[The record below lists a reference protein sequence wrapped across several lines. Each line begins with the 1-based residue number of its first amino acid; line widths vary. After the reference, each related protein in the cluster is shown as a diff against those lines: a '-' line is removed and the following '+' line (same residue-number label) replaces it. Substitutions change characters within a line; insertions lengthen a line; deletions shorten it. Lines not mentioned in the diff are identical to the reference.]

1 VLDPEQKLIK
11 FRLYRQHCL
20 KTVDGLYIKDLRVLD
35 YPLTKVL
42 IVDNSVSSFA
52 LQLDNGIP
60 ITPFYADPTDQEL
73 IHVASY
79 VCSLACCDDWVRI
92 NSETF

>member
-1 VLDPEQKLIK
+1 VLDPEKKLIK

-42 IVDNSVSSFA
+42 IVDNSVSSFG

-60 ITPFYADPTDQEL
+60 ITPFYADPSDHEL

-79 VCSLACCDDWVRI
+79 ALSLATCDDWVQI

>member
-1 VLDPEQKLIK
+1 
-11 FRLYRQHCL
+11 L

-35 YPLTKVL
+35 YPLDRVL
-42 IVDNSVSSFA
+42 IVDNSVSSFG

-60 ITPFYADPTDQEL
+60 ITPFYSDYSDHEL

-79 VCSLACCDDWVRI
+79 ALSLANRDDWVRI
-92 NSETF
+92 NSETFQLRKLQG